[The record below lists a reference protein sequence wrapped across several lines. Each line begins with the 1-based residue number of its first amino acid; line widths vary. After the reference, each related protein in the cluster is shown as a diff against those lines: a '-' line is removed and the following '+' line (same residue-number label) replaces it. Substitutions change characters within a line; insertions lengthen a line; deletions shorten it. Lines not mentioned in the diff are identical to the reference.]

1 MFDLDRNKRKC
12 KQYDTK
18 TKHFRHKLAC
28 TKVACIWF
36 KLINNVMFS
45 EMGKVPKSTKL
56 LLPKLLLFFFGLNLV
71 NICLVLFIG
80 YYVNRLLG

>member
-1 MFDLDRNKRKC
+1 MTENFWDKISCSTWTEIKENVNS
-12 KQYDTK
+12 TK

-56 LLPKLLLFFFGLNLV
+56 LLPKLLFFFW
-71 NICLVLFIG
+71 IK
-80 YYVNRLLG
+80 